1 MIIPFYNAIMNNNQS
16 CKTDT
21 DMNLYNNE
29 GIITLF
35 KSGSFGS
42 SAVQRASDKNVI
54 NILNSLPHNEVE
66 KIINLKMIANH
77 LHYNSSVKRY
87 NILNNYF
94 NFQSFSDEGKADF
107 IFKCLFINNPKIL
120 KKALSLLNDS
130 VLKHFKDSFISN
142 FHYIN
147 LKCNLSPHFYLLK
160 ELLSE
165 KQFKEIEPYLLYII
179 TDDSQVHFS
188 SLFCQALST
197 DDHPNFQRKMVTKIY
212 ESLSKE
218 KSFNSVMN
226 IDFSNPDFY
235 QFYLKNN
242 ILRSNDIF
250 KNIMLYSKHD
260 TSPYMKFLASQNV
273 FDDLLKENRGY
284 FFNHLQDRIR
294 GILNMSWQTQWKPEN
309 EKVMLKEEISRF
321 LKPLQYI
328 SEHTIKDIVEMYF
341 KLYKD
346 SAIYISD
353 NKDMIDNHYKNV
365 LIDELNK
372 RLQKEQINKD
382 NFAFTEFNFALQQY
396 STLKEKEL
404 ITLSLPSN
412 PKDLSS
418 IPQKRL

>member
-1 MIIPFYNAIMNNNQS
+1 
-16 CKTDT
+16 
-21 DMNLYNNE
+21 MNLYSNE

-35 KSGSFGS
+35 KSGSLGS
-42 SAVQRASDKNVI
+42 PAVKRTSDKKVI
-54 NILNSLPHNEVE
+54 NILNSLPQDEVK
-66 KIINLKMIANH
+66 KIIHPKIIANH
-77 LHYNSSVKRY
+77 LYYNSSVKRY
-87 NILNNYF
+87 HILNNYF
-94 NFQSFSDEGKADF
+94 DFQSFSDEGKADF

-147 LKCNLSPHFYLLK
+147 LKCNLSPHFYELK

-165 KQFKEIEPYLLYII
+165 KQFKEIETYLLYII

-197 DDHPNFQRKMVTKIY
+197 DDHPNFQRKMATKIY

-218 KSFNSVMN
+218 KSFNSVVN

-242 ILRSNDIF
+242 ILCSNNIF

-273 FDDLLKENRGY
+273 FDNLLKENRGY

-294 GILNMSWQTQWKPEN
+294 GVLNMQWQTQWKSEN
-309 EKVMLKEEISRF
+309 ETVMLKEEVNRF

-328 SEHTIKDIVEMYF
+328 SEDKIKDTVEMYF

-346 SAIYISD
+346 STIHIPD
-353 NKDMIDNHYKNV
+353 NKEMIDLHYKNI
-365 LIDELNK
+365 LIDHLNK

-382 NFAFTEFNFALQQY
+382 NFAFDEFNFALQQY
-396 STLKEKEL
+396 STLKEKEI

-412 PKDLSS
+412 TNDLSS
-418 IPQKRL
+418 VTQRRI

>member
-1 MIIPFYNAIMNNNQS
+1 MNI
-16 CKTDT
+16 
-21 DMNLYNNE
+21 YNNE

-35 KSGSFGS
+35 KSPSLGS
-42 SAVQRASDKNVI
+42 SAVKRTSDKNVI
-54 NILNSLPHNEVE
+54 NILNSLSHDEVK

-77 LHYNSSVKRY
+77 LYYNSSVKRY
-87 NILNNYF
+87 NIFNNYF
-94 NFQSFSDEGKADF
+94 DFQSFSDSDKADF
-107 IFKCLFINNPKIL
+107 IFKCLFINNPNIL
-120 KKALSLLNDS
+120 KKALSLFNDS
-130 VLKHFKDSFISN
+130 VLGHFKDSFISN
-142 FHYIN
+142 FYYIN

-160 ELLSE
+160 KSLPE

-179 TDDSQVHFS
+179 TNDSQVHFS

-197 DDHPNFQRKMVTKIY
+197 DNHPDFQRKLEKKIY

-218 KSFNSVMN
+218 KYFNSVMN

-242 ILRSNDIF
+242 LLLSNDIF

-294 GILNMSWQTQWKPEN
+294 GILNMQWQSQWKSEN
-309 EKVMLKEEISRF
+309 EIVMLEEEVSRF

-328 SEHTIKDIVEMYF
+328 SEYKIKDTVEMYF

-346 SAIYISD
+346 SAIYIAD
-353 NKDMIDNHYKNV
+353 NKEMIDNHYKNI

-382 NFAFTEFNFALQQY
+382 NFAFTDFSFALQQY

-412 PKDLSS
+412 SNVLST
-418 IPQKRL
+418 QKRL

>member
-1 MIIPFYNAIMNNNQS
+1 MNNNQFF
-16 CKTDT
+16 KTDT
-21 DMNLYNNE
+21 DMNLYSNE

-35 KSGSFGS
+35 KSGSLGS
-42 SAVQRASDKNVI
+42 PAIKRSSDKNVI
-54 NILNSLPHNEVE
+54 NILNSLPHDEVK

-94 NFQSFSDEGKADF
+94 DFQDFSDEGKANF
-107 IFKCLFINNPKIL
+107 IFKCLFINNPNIL
-120 KKALSLLNDS
+120 KKALSLFNDS
-130 VLKHFKDSFISN
+130 VLEHFKDSFISN

-160 ELLSE
+160 ESLSE
-165 KQFKEIEPYLLYII
+165 KQFKEIQPYLLYII
-179 TDDSQVHFS
+179 TNDSQVHFS

-197 DDHPNFQRKMVTKIY
+197 DNHPDFQKKLEKKIY

-218 KSFNSVMN
+218 KYFNSVMN

-242 ILRSNDIF
+242 LLISNNIF

-294 GILNMSWQTQWKPEN
+294 GILNMQWQSQWKSEN
-309 EKVMLKEEISRF
+309 EIVMLKEEVSLF

-328 SEHTIKDIVEMYF
+328 SEDKIKDTVEMYF

-346 SAIYISD
+346 SALYIAD
-353 NKDMIDNHYKNV
+353 NKEMIDNHYKNI
-365 LIDELNK
+365 LIEELNK
-372 RLQKEQINKD
+372 RLQKEQVNED
-382 NFAFTEFNFALQQY
+382 DFAFTDFSFALQQY

-404 ITLSLPSN
+404 IILSLPSN
-412 PKDLSS
+412 SNVLST
-418 IPQKRL
+418 QKRL